1 MLSNTNHSNANWRAL
16 MDNGSLAQFG
26 CYLRTR
32 WINPRRIR
40 FWLLVLIIVY
50 TLLGFLAL
58 PWLVQYVAVN
68 TARED
73 FGRELRIEAVH
84 TNPYTL
90 TLQIDGVALDDKD
103 DRKLLAWKQLFVDL
117 SWSSI
122 VNRAWTLQTIRLDEP
137 VIQEERFASGET
149 RLSRLFTG
157 SSDKAGEE
165 EEPEPSDRAAEAEE
179 SGALPALRIDDMRVA
194 GGILRF
200 ADNLPDAASPDDDQT
215 KQVTLALQDLE
226 LSMDEFSL
234 QEDASFP
241 VSMDG
246 QLAGGGELAF
256 DGTLQLLPSFV
267 LEGEA
272 GVDELALVQAE
283 PYLRRS
289 AAVRIN
295 SGALNLSGQI
305 RTEAQEP
312 FAFRGSAGIDA
323 LSIGDGSDGD
333 ALIGWQSLG
342 TEQLELSVGERQLE
356 TAPITVDGLSGRVV
370 INEDRTTNFGQLM
383 VEDTSSGAE
392 EDDAAGAEEEA
403 GPFGITIE
411 GIELV
416 DGALEFADNS
426 LPLPFATSIHTL
438 NGQIST
444 LSSSSAQPATVNLE
458 GQVADYGLARIGGT
472 IHAWDP
478 MRQTDLA
485 LTFRNL
491 QIPEYSPYTVE
502 FAGRKIAG
510 GTMDLDLDYVVKDR
524 QLDGSNNLVLRD
536 LKLGEKM
543 ASSDAMDLPLDLAI
557 ALLKDSDG
565 VIDLDL
571 PVSGNVGEPDFAF
584 GQVIR
589 QALNNA
595 LASVV
600 QAPFRFLASLVGA
613 DSEDLGRI
621 DFPEGSSNL
630 TPPQRERVAKLRE
643 ALNER
648 PSLVLELAG
657 PFNPSIDGPQ
667 LQREKAVGALQQRLA
682 EADRDVT
689 DPSLTAASSQNAVE
703 TMFTNHYPDTDLET
717 VRERFTGTQEESSE
731 EAGFD
736 ALSYR
741 NHLADQVI
749 AAQSVSDADL
759 EALATARAETVRGT
773 LVDEG
778 ADNSI
783 SGDRVRLLEPT
794 KVDSG
799 EGERITMEVG
809 IAAD

>member
-1 MLSNTNHSNANWRAL
+1 MLSGTNHSNGKWRAL
-16 MDNGSLAQFG
+16 MDNGSLSQFG

-40 FWLLVLIIVY
+40 FWVLVLVLVY
-50 TLLGFLAL
+50 TLLGFLGL
-58 PWLVQYVAVN
+58 PWLVEYFAVK

-84 TNPYTL
+84 SNPYTL
-90 TLQIDGVALDDKD
+90 TLQIDGAVLDDKG
-103 DRKLLAWKQLFVDL
+103 DRQLLAWKQLFVDL

-122 VNRAWTLQTIRLDEP
+122 VNMAWTLETIRLEGP

-157 SSDKAGEE
+157 SSDKGAE
-165 EEPEPSDRAAEAEE
+165 EEPESSGKASEEEE
-179 SGALPALRIDDMRVA
+179 SGSLPALRIDDLRVE

-200 ADNLPDAASPDDDQT
+200 ADNLEGGAGAEGDQT
-215 KQVTLALQDLE
+215 NQVTLALQE
-226 LSMDEFSL
+226 FGLSMDQFSL
-234 QEDASFP
+234 QEGARFP
-241 VSMDG
+241 ISMGG

-256 DGTLQLLPSFV
+256 DGTLQILPSFA
-267 LEGEA
+267 LQGEA
-272 GVDELALVQAE
+272 GIDELALVQAE
-283 PYLRRS
+283 PYLRQS
-289 AAVRIN
+289 AAVRID
-295 SGALNLSGQI
+295 SGALNLSGKI
-305 RTEAQEP
+305 RTEAEEP

-323 LSIGDGSDGD
+323 LSIGDGSDDD
-333 ALIGWQSLG
+333 ALIGWQSLR
-342 TEQLELSVGERQLE
+342 TEQLDLRVGDSQLD

-383 VEDTSSGAE
+383 VENRSPDAKEEGDDTESE
-392 EDDAAGAEEEA
+392 EDAD
-403 GPFGITIE
+403 PFGITIE
-411 GIELV
+411 GIELTE
-416 DGALEFADNS
+416 GSLKFADNS

-444 LSSSSAQPATVNLE
+444 LSTSSAQAAEVNLE

-478 MRQTDLA
+478 MRETDLG

-491 QIPEYSPYTVE
+491 QIPEYSPYTVQ

-524 QLDGSNNLVLRD
+524 QLDGSNNLVLHD

-571 PVSGNVGEPDFAF
+571 PVSGNVGEPDFDF

-589 QALNNA
+589 QALNKT
-595 LASVV
+595 LTSVV

-613 DSEDLGRI
+613 DSEDLGRVE
-621 DFPEGSSNL
+621 FPAGRGDL

-648 PSLVLELAG
+648 PELILELAG
-657 PFNPSIDGPQ
+657 PFNPSTDGPS
-667 LQREKAVGALQQRLA
+667 LQQGKAVGALEQRLA
-682 EADRDVT
+682 EADREVT
-689 DPSLTAASSQNAVE
+689 DPSLTAASSQDAVE
-703 TMFTNHYPDTDLET
+703 TLFTTHYPDTDLET
-717 VRERFTGTQEESSE
+717 VRARFTGAQDESSE
-731 EAGFD
+731 EDGFD
-736 ALSYR
+736 VLSYR
-741 NHLADQVI
+741 NHLAERVV
-749 AAQSVSDADL
+749 AAQSVTDADL
-759 EALATARAETVRGT
+759 KALADARAEAVREA

-778 ADNSI
+778 VENSI
-783 SGDRVRLLEPT
+783 SADRVRLLEAAE
-794 KVDSG
+794 VDSG
-799 EGERITMEVG
+799 EGEPVTMEVG
-809 IAAD
+809 VAAG

>member
-1 MLSNTNHSNANWRAL
+1 
-16 MDNGSLAQFG
+16 
-26 CYLRTR
+26 
-32 WINPRRIR
+32 
-40 FWLLVLIIVY
+40 
-50 TLLGFLAL
+50 
-58 PWLVQYVAVN
+58 
-68 TARED
+68 
-73 FGRELRIEAVH
+73 
-84 TNPYTL
+84 
-90 TLQIDGVALDDKD
+90 
-103 DRKLLAWKQLFVDL
+103 
-117 SWSSI
+117 
-122 VNRAWTLQTIRLDEP
+122 
-137 VIQEERFASGET
+137 
-149 RLSRLFTG
+149 
-157 SSDKAGEE
+157 
-165 EEPEPSDRAAEAEE
+165 
-179 SGALPALRIDDMRVA
+179 
-194 GGILRF
+194 
-200 ADNLPDAASPDDDQT
+200 
-215 KQVTLALQDLE
+215 
-226 LSMDEFSL
+226 
-234 QEDASFP
+234 
-241 VSMDG
+241 
-246 QLAGGGELAF
+246 
-256 DGTLQLLPSFV
+256 
-267 LEGEA
+267 
-272 GVDELALVQAE
+272 
-283 PYLRRS
+283 
-289 AAVRIN
+289 
-295 SGALNLSGQI
+295 
-305 RTEAQEP
+305 
-312 FAFRGSAGIDA
+312 
-323 LSIGDGSDGD
+323 
-333 ALIGWQSLG
+333 
-342 TEQLELSVGERQLE
+342 
-356 TAPITVDGLSGRVV
+356 
-370 INEDRTTNFGQLM
+370 
-383 VEDTSSGAE
+383 
-392 EDDAAGAEEEA
+392 
-403 GPFGITIE
+403 
-411 GIELV
+411 
-416 DGALEFADNS
+416 
-426 LPLPFATSIHTL
+426 
-438 NGQIST
+438 
-444 LSSSSAQPATVNLE
+444 
-458 GQVADYGLARIGGT
+458 
-472 IHAWDP
+472 
-478 MRQTDLA
+478 
-485 LTFRNL
+485 
-491 QIPEYSPYTVE
+491 
-502 FAGRKIAG
+502 
-510 GTMDLDLDYVVKDR
+510 MDLDLDYVVKDR